1 MFNKYIKIFILCLL
15 IVSGCVQNKATGDR
29 QLVIL
34 SQDEENNIG
43 AREHPKIIKA
53 FGGIYEDKN
62 LQEYINNI
70 GNRLASNSEL
80 PDIRWTFTILDSPVV
95 NAFALT
101 LSLIHI

>member
-1 MFNKYIKIFILCLL
+1 MFNKYIKIFILCFL
-15 IVSGCVQNKATGDR
+15 IVTGCVQNKATGDR

-70 GNRLASNSEL
+70 GIDLHLIQNFL
-80 PDIRWTFTILDSPVV
+80 ILDGRLQ
-95 NAFALT
+95 F
-101 LSLIHI
+101 